1 MKKLV
6 VLSLFSTLIVELHP
20 EQKKRLAVIEMED
33 YSGVIRKTLEHFS
46 EIGFSAPDGYVER
59 GIYALKQYY
68 AVAMLDPANAHAV
81 SRPVDPFWHA
91 HVLHTEQYAEF
102 CNRVVGEYMH
112 HRPLNHGNKKH
123 VAVIRRL
130 YDYTL
135 DVLPK
140 LFSVVDGEFWLTGA
154 PDEMLICWHK
164 GNQEIYRALQP
175 MRLFEPNSRGVGYLP

>member
-1 MKKLV
+1 MGKLV
-6 VLSLFSTLIVELHP
+6 VLSLFSALAADLHP
-20 EQKKRLAVIEMED
+20 EQKKRLAVIDMED
-33 YSGVIRKTLEHFS
+33 YSGVVRKTAEYFS
-46 EIGFSAPDGYVER
+46 EINFTAPEGYMER

-91 HVLHTEQYAEF
+91 HILHTEQYVEF

-112 HRPLNHGNKKH
+112 HRPLNHGNEDH

-130 YDYTL
+130 YRYTL

-140 LFSVVDGEFWLTGA
+140 LFNVVDNNFWTKDI

-164 GNQEIYRALQP
+164 GNQEIYRELQP
-175 MRLFEPNSRGVGYLP
+175 MRLFEPNERGVGYLA